1 MKLIVGL
8 GNPDKK
14 YLKTRHNVGFM
25 AVDLFAKQENLNFKF
40 DSKFSGFIAE
50 YNNGNTK
57 TIILKP
63 TTYMNLSGNSVIK
76 VINYYKIKPENV
88 LVIYDDVDVDLGKLR
103 LRLTG
108 SSGGH
113 KGMQDI
119 INHLNTKEIKR
130 VRVGIGK
137 DEQMIDYVLSKFS
150 KKEKKI
156 LDPVLDQVVEVIS
169 MFIRNEDF
177 SLIMNRFNG
186 L

>member
-25 AVDLFAKQENLNFKF
+25 VVDLFANNENLQFKF

-50 YNNGNTK
+50 YFKGTNK

-88 LVIYDDVDVDLGKLR
+88 LVIYDDVDVGLGKLR
-103 LRLTG
+103 LRFTG

-119 INHLNTKEIKR
+119 INHLNSKDIKR

-150 KKEKKI
+150 KKERKI
-156 LDPVLDQVVEVIS
+156 LDPVFDEVLEVMQ
-169 MFIRNEDF
+169 MFINGEDF
-177 SLIMNRFNG
+177 SLIMNRFNR

>member
-25 AVDLFAKQENLNFKF
+25 AVDLFAEHENLNFKF
-40 DSKFSGFIAE
+40 ESKFSGFVAE
-50 YNNGNTK
+50 YLNDDNK

-76 VINYYKIKPENV
+76 VINYYKIKPENI

-103 LRLTG
+103 LRYTG

-137 DEQMIDYVLSKFS
+137 DEQMIDYVLSNFS
-150 KKEKKI
+150 KKEIKI
-156 LDPVLDQVVEVIS
+156 LKPVLDEVLDVMK
-169 MFIRNEDF
+169 MFINGEDF
-177 SLIMNRFNG
+177 SLIMNRFNR